1 MRDRELRYPVSLA
14 DAHGRF
20 SQEAHGWARDNLVDA
35 SAIDGRAPWGRNK
48 RREYWCV
55 VTPTHFLACTISSLD
70 YLCLGETFVHDRV
83 TNRSFGSTSF
93 APGSRW
99 ARLPGNLEGTIATL
113 RIGDVRVTVEE
124 VEGGTRIRADGGGSP
139 ST

>member
-1 MRDRELRYPVSLA
+1 MRDRELRYPVSLT

-20 SQEAHGWARDNLVDA
+20 SREAHGW
-35 SAIDGRAPWGRNK
+35 
-48 RREYWCV
+48 
-55 VTPTHFLACTISSLD
+55 
-70 YLCLGETFVHDRV
+70 V
-83 TNRSFGSTSF
+83 TNRSFGRTRF

-99 ARLPGNLEGTIATL
+99 ARLPGNLEGTVATL
-113 RIGDVRVTVEE
+113 RIEQVRVTVEE